1 MDADGADPH
10 ELQRETVPRER
21 PRHPI
26 VLAADTALGT
36 AAGAGRFGLR
46 AASVGMAAGTV
57 VVRFV
62 ALLPAMRSVAGVA
75 DQALR
80 PLSDDGRRLRSDTG
94 DALITRAQRIIEDVA
109 PGVIEALDVNSLA
122 ERVDIDQL
130 VSRIAID
137 RVVSDIDIDT
147 LVSRIDIDRVVSE
160 IDIDTLV
167 SRIDID
173 QLVSR
178 IAIDRVVSEIQIEAL
193 VNRIDLDRVIGEID
207 IDAIVDRI
215 DVEAILDRI
224 DVNEVVQRV
233 DMDAVVEQTELGTIV
248 ARSTS
253 GVASETLDA
262 ARSQAITVDD
272 AVTRVINR
280 VLRRRPE
287 DLPRGPGLL
296 VPPAGPQGDEEP
308 PA

>member
-137 RVVSDIDIDT
+137 RVVS
-147 LVSRIDIDRVVSE
+147 
-160 IDIDTLV
+160 
-167 SRIDID
+167 
-173 QLVSR
+173 
-178 IAIDRVVSEIQIEAL
+178 EIQIEAL